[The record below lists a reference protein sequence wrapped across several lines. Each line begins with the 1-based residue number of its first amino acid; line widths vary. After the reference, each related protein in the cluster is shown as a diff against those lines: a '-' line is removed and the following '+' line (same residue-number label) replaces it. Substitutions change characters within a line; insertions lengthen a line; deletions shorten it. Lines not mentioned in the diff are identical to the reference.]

1 MTRSGRAKG
10 PARSET
16 AAGPNSPQGHNTQR
30 TMKEARFG
38 LSAGHWAY
46 VFAVALVAVLLF
58 TSCAGPAYG
67 VRKQPKFRTCKS
79 AHRAIGH

>member
-1 MTRSGRAKG
+1 
-10 PARSET
+10 
-16 AAGPNSPQGHNTQR
+16 
-30 TMKEARFG
+30 MKEARFG

-46 VFAVALVAVLLF
+46 VFAVALVAVILF